1 MRKET
6 KDVVY
11 IVLDM
16 LNSISKTSKD
26 DSHFIYIDETILKD
40 VENEI
45 FGLLTQPQ
53 TQKEEMRDK
62 KTKLIGIL
70 PSILMDKN
78 KFSNNEDIVKLA
90 ENSLNLRIPG
100 WRKKSR
106 NEIIGIV
113 IAKIATKEERELELF
128 FSAWREFIKD
138 KSRKK
143 EEKKNFVDVWLEF
156 FDHYKGTKVNV

>member
-1 MRKET
+1 MREET
-6 KDVVY
+6 KDMVY
-11 IVLDM
+11 IVLDI
-16 LNSISKTSKD
+16 LSSISKTSKD
-26 DSHFIYIDETILKD
+26 DSHFIHIDEIVLKD

-53 TQKEEMRDK
+53 TQKEELSDK
-62 KTKLIGIL
+62 KTELIGIL
-70 PSILMDKN
+70 PSILIDKN

-90 ENSLNLRIPG
+90 ENSLNLRIPS
-100 WRKKSR
+100 WKKKSR

-143 EEKKNFVDVWLEF
+143 QEKKNFVDVWLEF
-156 FDHYKGTKVNV
+156 FDHYRGQK

>member
-16 LNSISKTSKD
+16 LDSIAKTSKD
-26 DSHFIYIDETILKD
+26 DYHFIQINENMLKETK
-40 VENEI
+40 NEL
-45 FGLLTQPQ
+45 FGLLTQ
-53 TQKEEMRDK
+53 TQKEEMSDK
-62 KTKLIGIL
+62 KTELIGIL
-70 PSILMDKN
+70 PSILIDKN

-90 ENSLNLRIPG
+90 ENSLNLVIPS

-106 NEIIGIV
+106 NEIIGILM
-113 IAKIATKEERELELF
+113 AKIATKEERELELF

-156 FDHYKGTKVNV
+156 FDHYRGQK